1 MGIEEAVLVG
11 LWPDK
16 RSWHRKLMRELGV
29 NDKPLRRSLRE
40 LVEEGYLFKE
50 PRKTE
55 LGSKGSYHLTTKGR
69 RKASRLRI
77 GEAGRTLF
85 LQVLDKLEAISKL
98 PDDEGE
104 LVLELALEIVNMLGT
119 EERSKILDNAL
130 SKIRVG
136 ME

>member
-1 MGIEEAVLVG
+1 MGIKEAVLVG

-16 RSWHRKLMRELGV
+16 RSWHRKLMRELRV
-29 NDKPLRRSLRE
+29 NDKPLRRILRE

-55 LGSKGSYHLTTKGR
+55 LGSKGPYHLTTKGR